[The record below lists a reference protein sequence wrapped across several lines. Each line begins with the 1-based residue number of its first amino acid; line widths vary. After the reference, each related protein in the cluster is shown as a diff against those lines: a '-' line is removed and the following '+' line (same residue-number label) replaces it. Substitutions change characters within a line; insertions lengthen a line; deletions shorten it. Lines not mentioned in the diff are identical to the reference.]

1 MSIKGLKK
9 NRFSLSGNQLLQN
22 IKDPTFLES
31 EEAPQ
36 PPVADA
42 KPARHTMRSGHEV
55 EILLDEDQLMV
66 YSPEGKLSVKIALE
80 EQGPSVEVEGA
91 KLKLKSPQDIDMTC
105 ENFSVHA
112 NKDLYMNANG
122 GLIIESTQ
130 ELQLNCEVDVHIRAK
145 VIWLN

>member
-9 NRFSLSGNQLLQN
+9 NRFSLSGSQLLEN
-22 IKDPTFLES
+22 YKDPTFLES
-31 EEAPQ
+31 ETTPQ
-36 PPVADA
+36 PPQE
-42 KPARHTMRSGHEV
+42 KPIPARHTLRSGHEV
-55 EILLDEDQLMV
+55 EILLEEEQLNV
-66 YSPEGKLSVKIALE
+66 YSPSGKLSVKIALE
-80 EQGPSVEVEGA
+80 EQGPTVEVEGA
-91 KLKLKSPQDIDMTC
+91 KLKLQSPQDIDVTC